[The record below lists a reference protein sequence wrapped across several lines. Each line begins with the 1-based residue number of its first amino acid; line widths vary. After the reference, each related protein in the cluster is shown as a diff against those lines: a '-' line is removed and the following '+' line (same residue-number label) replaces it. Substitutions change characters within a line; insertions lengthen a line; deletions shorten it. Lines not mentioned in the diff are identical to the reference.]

1 MAVAIL
7 EFYKKISKRRFF
19 GFDIES
25 DLTAQQLQI
34 SGSDALAARI

>member
-1 MAVAIL
+1 MEVGIL
-7 EFYKKISKRRFF
+7 EFSKKLQNESF

-25 DLTAQQLQI
+25 DLTAQHLQI

>member
-1 MAVAIL
+1 VAIL
-7 EFYKKISKRRFF
+7 EFSKKLQNKSF

-25 DLTAQQLQI
+25 NLTAQHVQL